1 MKHLKFAA
9 IAVIFGA
16 LTALSWIGIT
26 HAAPVTSNVT
36 KDQIIDSSVYAAD
49 KKVRITGT
57 VNGDLYCAGQ
67 DIVVSGTVNGDVLC
81 AGQSVTISGRVTGS
95 IRAAAQD
102 LTITGVV
109 GRSVTLAG
117 QEVTITKSAQVG
129 QDATIAGNI
138 LKMQGVV
145 ARDAMIASAEADVS
159 GAIARNVVFRGD
171 TLKLTDKALV
181 SGDIRYTSNRS
192 ITIGDNAT
200 VSGRVT
206 HAKED
211 KRNNSFAGPLLL
223 LLVAGFIFSMV
234 LVLVWPRAIHATSDI
249 AVRQLGRSLVV
260 GLLATFAAP
269 IMAIL
274 LFASV
279 IGAPIA
285 LFMVIV
291 GIAIILL
298 SGPVT
303 AYYIGSMLL
312 ARSKNPI
319 AIMATGSAVLLVLYL
334 IPVVGFFAGLLAYLL
349 GTGALLI
356 RIKQRTPKP
365 VYHIS

>member
-26 HAAPVTSNVT
+26 HAAPVTSNVAKGQT
-36 KDQIIDSSVYAAD
+36 IDSSVYAAD
-49 KKVRITGT
+49 KEVRITGT

-67 DIVVSGTVNGDVLC
+67 DVVVSGTINGDVLC
-81 AGQSVTISGRVTGS
+81 AGQSVTISGTVTGS

-102 LTITGVV
+102 LTITGSV

-117 QEVTITKSAQVG
+117 QEVKITKSAHIG
-129 QDATIAGNI
+129 QDATIAGNV
-138 LKMQGVV
+138 LEMRGVI
-145 ARDAMIASAEADVS
+145 ARDAMIASAQTQLS
-159 GAIARNVVFRGD
+159 GAVDRNVVFRGD
-171 TLKLTDKALV
+171 SLKLTDKALV
-181 SGDIRYTSNRS
+181 AGDIRYTSNRS
-192 ITIGDNAT
+192 IAIGDDAT
-200 VSGRVT
+200 VSGQVT

-211 KRNNSFAGPLLL
+211 TRKNSFAGPLLL
-223 LLVAGFIFSMV
+223 LFVAGFVFAMV
-234 LVLVWPRAIHATSDI
+234 LVLVWPRAVHATSDI
-249 AVRQLGRSLVV
+249 AVRQLGRSLIV
-260 GLLATFAAP
+260 GLLATFAVPMVAV
-269 IMAIL
+269 L

-279 IGAPIA
+279 IGAPLA
-285 LFMVIV
+285 VFMLVV
-291 GIAIILL
+291 GFAVILL
-298 SGPVT
+298 SGPIT
-303 AYYIGSMLL
+303 AYYIGSMVL

-349 GTGALLI
+349 GTGAILI

-365 VYHIS
+365 VYRVS